1 MAKWHGQAPF
11 LASETLAG
19 VAAVWLL
26 LATFLSY
33 IYDLIPKNPDGL
45 TGVPLTLVFLVMGA
59 APMIGVKDYRAT
71 WRDKQTLLN
80 RNVDEV
86 VTGSQPFTLYL
97 RPFVTSGRIKVP
109 NDWPH
114 FGQRML
120 LGDPWDLELA
130 LATVIGPDTPLV
142 AIGHTRHGVGAAKL
156 TSSDADWR
164 GHMQRLAQRA
174 RLILAVPLDRPS
186 TLWEIEEIKANEA
199 LLEKSVFVMPP
210 SSRFYDF
217 LFFLFRRS
225 IAARWRTSARQ
236 LKAKGIALPRYRH
249 RGGMFLIGQD
259 GKPST
264 LAGFRNFRPAY
275 IDGMLD
281 DLSANAAPPAD
292 RIAAFNRTYGGTRWL
307 RPRMFGGLSL
317 LGIYT
322 PNGIKRITLF
332 VVVWSLFSTFLFH
345 MRSIPSEHMLPALQV
360 GDRVA
365 VTNFAYGYNRSSLP
379 FGIGLIFIPD
389 DPANPDEHILGRTP
403 QRGDVA
409 IFQHTHSDR
418 VMIDRVVG
426 LPGDAIQMKHGRL
439 YLNDKEV
446 PRAKERRVTYV
457 PDDGSRLVTATEY
470 RQTIPTGEKDIA
482 GKDILRTFLIHEFS
496 DQDSLDET
504 PRFVVPPGH
513 FFAMGDNR
521 DNAEDSRAPS
531 GHRRLAATSPEA
543 WPFRGV
549 SLSPDPRDDAIGHV
563 PLDHLI
569 GRAET
574 VLFTHSGCPANLP
587 PEAECLPSRVWQG
600 L

>member
-1 MAKWHGQAPF
+1 MARRQGQAPF
-11 LASETLAG
+11 LGSESLAG
-19 VAAVWLL
+19 IAAVWLL
-26 LATFLSY
+26 AATFLSY
-33 IYDLIPKNPDGL
+33 IYDAIPKGPDASSGL
-45 TGVPLTLVFLVMGA
+45 PLTLVVLVIGI
-59 APMIGVKDYRAT
+59 APYIWVNLYRAG
-71 WRDKQTLLN
+71 WRKKQARLN
-80 RNVDEV
+80 QQIDEL
-86 VTGSQPFTLYL
+86 VTEGRPFTLYL

-120 LGDPWDLELA
+120 LGDPWDIELA
-130 LATVIGPDTPLV
+130 LATVIGTDTPLV
-142 AIGHTRHGVGAAKL
+142 AIGDTRDGFGAAKL
-156 TSSDADWR
+156 TSSNADWR
-164 GHMQRLAQRA
+164 SHMQRLAQKA

-217 LFFLFRRS
+217 LFILFRRS

-236 LKAKGIALPRYRH
+236 LKAKGIVLPRYRH
-249 RGGMFLIGQD
+249 RGGMFLIGPD

-281 DLSANAAPPAD
+281 ELSANAVPPAD

-307 RPRMFGGLSL
+307 RPRIFGGLSL

-332 VVVWSLFSTFLFH
+332 VSFWLLFSTFLFH
-345 MRSIPSEHMLPALQV
+345 LRSIPSEHMLPALQV

-379 FGIGLIFIPD
+379 FGIGLMFMPD
-389 DPANPDEHILGRTP
+389 DPANPHERILGRTP

-418 VMIDRVVG
+418 VMVNRIVG
-426 LPGDAIQMKHGRL
+426 LPGDAIQMKRGRL
-439 YLNDKEV
+439 YLNDREV
-446 PRAKERRVTYV
+446 PRANERRVTYV
-457 PDDGSRLVTATEY
+457 PDDGSRLVMATEY
-470 RQTIPTGEKDIA
+470 RQTIPTGEKDSA

-513 FFAMGDNR
+513 VFAMGDNR

-531 GHRRLAATSPEA
+531 GHRGLAATSPEA
-543 WPFRGV
+543 WPFRGA

-574 VLFTHSGCPANLP
+574 VLFTLSGCPANLP
-587 PEAECLPSRVWQG
+587 PVAECLRSRVWQG